1 MSIQTQGI
9 ASLGAAVQQH
19 NGEPLAAIK
28 ADQARTLTASD
39 TQHLEFQRHLAD
51 TSSGSIT
58 ITLKPAADWPKFVPF
73 HFQKV
78 SASNSMIIDGD
89 GSETVDGSA
98 TIAVTGNGTVISLYS
113 DGTTIR
119 RYIEGGAGGGV
130 AGAALVDLSNVST
143 QQLGIGDSSSSPN
156 VTLSKSGTGTADFG
170 LKSAGTLR
178 GRLRLDASENVVL
191 SVHDGSGVL
200 LGSITLDNTTGR
212 ISVAGGLTISSG
224 TLRAGLTEY
233 ANNAAALGG
242 GLVAGDT
249 YILAATKALTVVT

>member
-98 TIAVTGNGTVISLYS
+98 TIAVTGNGTVISL
-113 DGTTIR
+113 
-119 RYIEGGAGGGV
+119 
-130 AGAALVDLSNVST
+130 
-143 QQLGIGDSSSSPN
+143 
-156 VTLSKSGTGTADFG
+156 
-170 LKSAGTLR
+170 
-178 GRLRLDASENVVL
+178 
-191 SVHDGSGVL
+191 
-200 LGSITLDNTTGR
+200 
-212 ISVAGGLTISSG
+212 
-224 TLRAGLTEY
+224 
-233 ANNAAALGG
+233 
-242 GLVAGDT
+242 
-249 YILAATKALTVVT
+249 